1 MEVKKINEMTDEEFE
16 FWTEHG
22 HEVRLLEDAEDA
34 DAQFEALARPDYGQ
48 SLLREPLWSEVVEGL
63 WQGGTGDHDIM
74 QQPKFPVI
82 TRKTFDTVITLY
94 QFANPVDW
102 HVKELRYGVWDGN
115 AQDIDLK
122 ELFDLVKM
130 AHTDWVNGKK
140 VLIRC
145 QAGWNRSGLVTA
157 LVLMRDG
164 MEAHEA
170 IDLIREKRSPHAL
183 CNKNFVEFLL
193 NTNPL
198 DWCGDR
204 YQDTPRKKK
213 KN

>member
-1 MEVKKINEMTDEEFE
+1 MEVNKINEMTDEEFE

-102 HVKELRYGVWDGN
+102 HVKELRYGVWDGS

-170 IDLIREKRSPHAL
+170 IDLIREKRSPRAL